1 MSRSPLRWNMPAALT
16 AAALLAGCATVPDGP
31 RAKSDPLEPLNRQVF
46 AFNEAI
52 DAAILKPVAK
62 GYRDVVP
69 EMIRTGVS
77 NFFGNLSDVWSTL
90 NFFLQ
95 GKVQTGVETF
105 FRVTVNSTM
114 GLGGILDPASE
125 MGLERRSVEDL
136 GQTLG
141 VWGLPP
147 GPYLVLPFFGPSD
160 IRDGIGLVADVS
172 ATQPG
177 HVFHKVPARNTAT
190 ALQVVDTRVRLFPA
204 ERVLEGIT
212 LDKYI
217 ALRNAY
223 LSRRRSLVYDGD
235 PPDDEEEPTDPA
247 PK

>member
-1 MSRSPLRWNMPAALT
+1 MSRQVSHT
-16 AAALLAGCATVPDGP
+16 AAAWVAAALVAGCATVPEGP
-31 RAKSDPLEPLNRQVF
+31 RARSDPLEPLNRQVF

-52 DAAILKPVAK
+52 DEAVLKPVAK
-62 GYRDVVP
+62 AYQRAVP
-69 EMIRTGVS
+69 ELVRTGVS
-77 NFFGNLSDVWSTL
+77 NFFGNLSDAWSTV
-90 NFFLQ
+90 NFLLQ
-95 GKVQTGVETF
+95 GKVQSGVETF
-105 FRVTVNSTM
+105 FRVVANSTF
-114 GLGGILDPASE
+114 GLAGLLDPASE

-147 GPYLVLPFFGPSD
+147 GPYLVLPILGPSD
-160 IRDGIGLVADVS
+160 FRDGVGLVGDIS

-177 HVFHKVPARNTAT
+177 NVFHKVPARNTAV

-212 LDKYI
+212 LDKYL
-217 ALRNAY
+217 AVRDAY

-235 PPDDEEEPTDPA
+235 PPDEDEAAA